1 MNIKKVELRNEDVAE
16 ENKTK
21 LTLNRPQERA
31 IDVDTH

>member
-16 ENKTK
+16 EKKTK
-21 LTLNRPQERA
+21 LILNRPQERA